1 MLRAQM
7 IRQEPTGIYAFLT
20 PQASEPD
27 GDLEQSE
34 EMLTV
39 MKFCDR
45 RGSALSFSHL
55 FANQPGT

>member
-1 MLRAQM
+1 M
-7 IRQEPTGIYAFLT
+7 RQIYAFLT

-39 MKFCDR
+39 MKSCDR
-45 RGSALSFSHL
+45 RGSALSFFRL